1 MPRRRQ
7 PEWTG
12 VKIGA
17 QDVKIDVKTDA
28 ITVRIVAKHGA
39 AAEANPKAP
48 APVPAQNSSVQQTF
62 GRAMARTMGP

>member
-12 VKIGA
+12 ARTGAKDVMIG
-17 QDVKIDVKTDA
+17 VKTDV
-28 ITVRIVAKHGA
+28 ITVRIAAKHGA

-48 APVPAQNSSVQQTF
+48 APVPAQSSLILQNTN
-62 GRAMARTMGP
+62 